1 MSNHRSTSTA
11 ERPGALLT
19 LAHLL
24 ERLERS
30 AKPLDADQYRLVAAR
45 LAQAL
50 AAEAPGAELQ
60 AVLAAF
66 PAAAELYENL
76 NYQYAGLC
84 RTPLQAALEAE
95 VKAADLIRRLG
106 RGASAAGSRPA

>member
-1 MSNHRSTSTA
+1 MNGPTPSTS
-11 ERPGALLT
+11 ERPGILLT

-30 AKPLDADQYRLVAAR
+30 TVAVDAEQYRFVARR

-50 AAEAPGAELQ
+50 EAEPAGSELQ
-60 AVLAAF
+60 AVLSGL
-66 PAAAELYENL
+66 PAAAEMYENA

-84 RTPLQAALEAE
+84 RSPLQAALDAE
-95 VKAADLIRRLG
+95 VRAAELLRRV
-106 RGASAAGSRPA
+106 RRNASGAAAQKP